1 MKKLSIIFVFLVAL
15 SACSSEK
22 DGGRSSGEERILPSS
37 TGTHSEMLIVV
48 KNELWEGVLGEDI
61 REAFSVT
68 QYGLPQNEPIFRLA
82 QLDPSE
88 LSMVMKRS
96 KSLLWI
102 EVADTQYFSVARNVF
117 SKPQMMATVIGKSP
131 KSISRILKAKSSE
144 IIASF
149 RKSDREILI
158 QRLKKSSYREL
169 PISFKDVGIQKMVL
183 LQGFQNTVDNDEVK
197 IFWLDGIKTTQ
208 GLLVTRRPATEN
220 VLPGQ
225 DIVSFRDSLTKKYI
239 QGGNDQSY
247 VAIEKL
253 IPPLQTNTEIDGH
266 FAIETRGL
274 WQTEGDFM
282 GGPFLSYSIY
292 LDDTDEILT
301 LDGFVYGPQAKKRP
315 IMMELEAMMKSIKI
329 K

>member
-1 MKKLSIIFVFLVAL
+1 MKNWIFAL
-15 SACSSEK
+15 AILTACSSDPEGISSQK
-22 DGGRSSGEERILPSS
+22 DERILPSS

-48 KNELWEGVLGEDI
+48 DNELWDGQLGKDL
-61 REAFSVT
+61 RDAFSVT

-88 LSMVMKRS
+88 LSTVMKRS
-96 KSLLWI
+96 KSLLWV
-102 EVADTQYFSVARNVF
+102 EVADTQYYSVARNVF
-117 SKPQMMATVIGKSP
+117 AKPQLMATVIGKSP
-131 KSISRILKAKSSE
+131 KDVSRIVAAKAPE

-149 RKSDREILI
+149 RKSDREILTA
-158 QRLKKSSYREL
+158 RLKKSSYKQL
-169 PISFKDVGIQKMVL
+169 PDALKDVGIEKMVL
-183 LQGFQNTVDNDEVK
+183 LKGFQNTVNNDEVK
-197 IFWLDGIKTTQ
+197 IFWLDGVKTTQ
-208 GLLVTRRPATEN
+208 GLLVTRRPAMDN
-220 VLPGQ
+220 ILPGQ

-239 QGGNDQSY
+239 QGENDESY

-292 LDDTDEILT
+292 LDETDEVVT
-301 LDGFVYGPQAKKRP
+301 LDAFVYGPEAKKRP
-315 IMMELEAMMKSIKI
+315 IMLELEAMMKSVHIK
-329 K
+329 